1 MKIVIRLT
9 FLCLA
14 VFLMIF
20 HQHESNAQER
30 NLPPKQPY
38 LTGVIIPKPTP
49 KTCSDYYLTH
59 HLKLK
64 KAISV
69 ILHSLINKG
78 LMTQKEFDHAVAEG
92 KTGNFKDIDTAL
104 ALFQPKALRDYLIIC
119 EGFNP

>member
-1 MKIVIRLT
+1 MKIIRRLIS
-9 FLCLA
+9 LCLV
-14 VFLMIF
+14 VFLMFF
-20 HQHESNAQER
+20 HQHESKAQER
-30 NLPPKQPY
+30 NSLQERAY